1 MEKSNN
7 VADYLS
13 GSLSGPCFGNVVNG
27 YSCEG
32 LIMAQIILSGEDY
45 DAVIDTVIAHDKLT
59 LENVKIAAND
69 YTCFMYFPEIDNII
83 SEKDNAFF
91 WDKCN
96 RKMVFDILAP

>member
-13 GSLSGPCFGNVVNG
+13 GSLSCPGSGFD
-27 YSCEG
+27 YSTYYCER

-45 DAVIDTVIAHDKLT
+45 DAIIDSVIAHDKLT